1 MEFFTEP
8 QKGEMSKEEMEL
20 ASELIDLKSRI
31 ANCKNLQ
38 EAQMFQLPFSTG
50 EGELYMVGLYNGME
64 LVNAIL
70 EGRRP
75 EFCGVTVKESE
86 GEQKEEPEKEDMG
99 ATRTIAGSVKKG

>member
-1 MEFFTEP
+1 MENKTE
-8 QKGEMSKEEMEL
+8 MTKEEMEL
-20 ASELIDLKSRI
+20 ANELIDLKQKIES
-31 ANCKNLQ
+31 CKNLQ

-75 EFCGVTVKESE
+75 EFCGVTVKEPE
-86 GEQKEEPEKEDMG
+86 GGQKEELKEELTKEDME